1 VLFQEMK
8 SEVTSQNFLVCA
20 TLGGDN
26 KCTIVTRHV
35 KFCLKLDNKHSHK
48 SGIKL
53 LHLLRLCMYK
63 GLRVEILSLFCP
75 YVTTVQILVPGSSD
89 F

>member
-1 VLFQEMK
+1 V
-8 SEVTSQNFLVCA
+8 SVVSGITSQNYLLCP

-35 KFCLKLDNKHSHK
+35 KFCLQLDNKHSHK

-53 LHLLRLCMYK
+53 LHLLRWYMYK
-63 GLRVEILSLFCP
+63 GLRVEILSVFCP
-75 YVTTVQILVPGSSD
+75 CVTRHFYCSD
-89 F
+89 TGAS